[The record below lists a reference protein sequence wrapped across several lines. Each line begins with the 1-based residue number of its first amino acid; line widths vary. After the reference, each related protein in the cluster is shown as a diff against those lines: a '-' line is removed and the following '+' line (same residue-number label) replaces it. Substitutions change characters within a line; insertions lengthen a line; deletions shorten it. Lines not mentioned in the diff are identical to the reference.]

1 MKKIKI
7 CKHTKTKAEKI
18 LVIGSCG
25 SGIESRLLNHNTK
38 QINRFVIYQSIEEMK
53 RAEDDFYN
61 YNCII
66 IFSDLLISKKDD
78 MDYYKD
84 FLLYKVVCKDKLLC
98 PLAAYIPLGLGLN
111 EVIVF
116 ERGIDGYSVYEKEKL
131 KSKFLSQTEESVQIK
146 AKETSTGKVVDLNPN
161 INDAYFDTLICNKF
175 KIGELVLLAGKL
187 PDKWNNTQN
196 FEEDIKR

>member
-1 MKKIKI
+1 M
-7 CKHTKTKAEKI
+7 KTKAEKI
-18 LVIGSCG
+18 LVIGSYG
-25 SGIESRLLNHNTK
+25 SGIESRLLNHNPK

-66 IFSDLLISKKDD
+66 IFSALLISKKDD

-111 EVIVF
+111 EIIVF
-116 ERGIDGYSVYEKEKL
+116 EKGIDGYSVYKEEKL
-131 KSKFLSQTEESVQIK
+131 KSKFLSQVEESVQIK
-146 AKETSTGKVVDLNPN
+146 AKETSTGKIVDINPN
-161 INDAYFDTLICNKF
+161 INDAYWDTLMRNKF
-175 KIGELVLLAGKL
+175 KTGELVLLAGKL
-187 PDKWNNTQN
+187 PNKWEYRKYT
-196 FEEDIKR
+196 DI

>member
-1 MKKIKI
+1 MKKVKI
-7 CKHTKTKAEKI
+7 SKHMKTKAERI

-25 SGIESRLLNHNTK
+25 SGIESRLLNHNPK

-66 IFSDLLISKKDD
+66 IFSALLISKKDD

-84 FLLYKVVCKDKLLC
+84 FLLYKVVCKDKLIC
-98 PLAAYIPLGLGLN
+98 PLADYIPLGLGLN

-116 ERGIDGYSVYEKEKL
+116 ERGIGGYSAYEKEKL
-131 KSKFLSQTEESVQIK
+131 KSKFLSQSEESVQIK
-146 AKETSTGKVVDLNPN
+146 AKETSTGKIVDINPN
-161 INDAYFDTLICNKF
+161 INDAYWDTLMRNKF
-175 KIGELVLLAGKL
+175 KIGELVLVEGKL

-196 FEEDIKR
+196 LEEDIER